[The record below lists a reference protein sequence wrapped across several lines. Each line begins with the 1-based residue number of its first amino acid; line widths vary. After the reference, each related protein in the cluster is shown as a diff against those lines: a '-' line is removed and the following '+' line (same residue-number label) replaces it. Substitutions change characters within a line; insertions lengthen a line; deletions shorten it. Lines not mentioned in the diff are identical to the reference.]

1 MSKREIKTK
10 KIIYKEVTMSG
21 VSKTLQ
27 SMLMELLKKHTKA
40 DSRKE
45 MVNPGEEDLF
55 RLINKHEEFQGM
67 LFCQFASL
75 LPSNQAIL
83 NAIYS
88 LKMMLNLMK

>member
-27 SMLMELLKKHTKA
+27 SILLELLKKHTKA

-45 MVNPGEEDLF
+45 WSTLA
-55 RLINKHEEFQGM
+55 KKT
-67 LFCQFASL
+67 
-75 LPSNQAIL
+75 
-83 NAIYS
+83 YS
-88 LKMMLNLMK
+88 D